1 METKDANTQNQSS
14 QNTGGQQILV
24 VKGQKNVFLAFLL
37 SFLFGPL
44 GMLYSTVI
52 GAVVMFI
59 VNVIAIIF
67 TGGIGLVITIPIGI
81 AWAVIAAINYN
92 KALTSNQ

>member
-1 METKDANTQNQSS
+1 
-14 QNTGGQQILV
+14 
-24 VKGQKNVFLAFLL
+24 
-37 SFLFGPL
+37 
-44 GMLYSTVI
+44 
-52 GAVVMFI
+52 MFI